1 MGALSRFWHRRLGK
15 ITVAIVDG
23 LAVFVGAAFAAAA
36 YTERNSFCIEA
47 CHEMQPYGDTWAH
60 STHSDLDCVR
70 CHIEPGFVHFVRAKV
85 SALREVYVHFAG
97 EVKAPIAVTRHVPD
111 STCASGDCHPTA
123 GIKEPIS
130 FATSSFSH
138 AAHPEVPH
146 CIDCHAQVVH
156 TGTPGRPYIDPAS
169 MAACLACHD
178 GTQAA
183 DSCDTCHEASH
194 EPRGRCTDCHEA
206 ASWKSTF
213 RHPVPLIK
221 PHRGAVC
228 EKCHTESTATEM
240 GPPVGCVD
248 CHKNHHHDENTLCAK
263 CHTVTRWVPSTFKH
277 PQSGCTDC
285 HKRPHSD
292 RGTCLNCHTTSS
304 WASHFAHPVALGGVH
319 AGFAC
324 ERCHT
329 NGLDAPGRACASC
342 HGDHHGGG
350 LTDCTRCHGTS
361 AWSPSTF
368 RHPQEGPHIPAG
380 EEPLRCSACHPG
392 GFGSHSCPCHGGNG
406 PSDD

>member
-15 ITVAIVDG
+15 ITVAIVVFFV
-23 LAVFVGAAFAAAA
+23 VFVGAAFAAAA

-183 DSCDTCHEASH
+183 DSCDTCHGASH

-206 ASWKSTF
+206 ASWTSTF
-213 RHPVPLIK
+213 KHPVPLIK
-221 PHRGAVC
+221 
-228 EKCHTESTATEM
+228 
-240 GPPVGCVD
+240 
-248 CHKNHHHDENTLCAK
+248 
-263 CHTVTRWVPSTFKH
+263 
-277 PQSGCTDC
+277 
-285 HKRPHSD
+285 
-292 RGTCLNCHTTSS
+292 
-304 WASHFAHPVALGGVH
+304 
-319 AGFAC
+319 
-324 ERCHT
+324 
-329 NGLDAPGRACASC
+329 
-342 HGDHHGGG
+342 
-350 LTDCTRCHGTS
+350 
-361 AWSPSTF
+361 
-368 RHPQEGPHIPAG
+368 
-380 EEPLRCSACHPG
+380 
-392 GFGSHSCPCHGGNG
+392 
-406 PSDD
+406 